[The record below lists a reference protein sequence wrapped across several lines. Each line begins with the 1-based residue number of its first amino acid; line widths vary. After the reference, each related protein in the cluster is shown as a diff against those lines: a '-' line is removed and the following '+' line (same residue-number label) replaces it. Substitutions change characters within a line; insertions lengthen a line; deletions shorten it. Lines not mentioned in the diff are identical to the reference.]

1 MYERKKRNIVTNI
14 LDKHYK
20 LSENELVLL
29 IDCRLNYLAYS
40 RMLLEE
46 ENFIDARRKIIKA
59 FWPEVPDRHIDSTI
73 ACAEHLL
80 KDYEVI
86 E

>member
-1 MYERKKRNIVTNI
+1 MINI

-20 LSENELVLL
+20 LSENELVIL
-29 IDCRLNYLAYS
+29 IDCRLNYLAFS
-40 RMLLEE
+40 RVLLGE
-46 ENFIDARRKIIKA
+46 ENFIDARRKVIKA
-59 FWPEVPDRHIDSTI
+59 FWPEVPDRYVDNTV

-80 KDYEVI
+80 KAYEVI

>member
-1 MYERKKRNIVTNI
+1 MIDI

-20 LSENELVLL
+20 LSGSELVIL
-29 IDCRLNYLAYS
+29 IDCRLNCLAFE
-40 RMLLEE
+40 RVLFEE

-59 FWPEVPDRHIDSTI
+59 FWPEVPDRYIDNTV

-80 KDYEVI
+80 EDYEII

>member
-1 MYERKKRNIVTNI
+1 MINI

-20 LSENELVLL
+20 LSENELVIL
-29 IDCRLNYLAYS
+29 IDCRLNFLAFE
-40 RMLLEE
+40 RVLFEE
-46 ENFIDARRKIIKA
+46 ENFIDARRKVIKA
-59 FWPEVPDRHIDSTI
+59 FWPEVPDRYVDNTV